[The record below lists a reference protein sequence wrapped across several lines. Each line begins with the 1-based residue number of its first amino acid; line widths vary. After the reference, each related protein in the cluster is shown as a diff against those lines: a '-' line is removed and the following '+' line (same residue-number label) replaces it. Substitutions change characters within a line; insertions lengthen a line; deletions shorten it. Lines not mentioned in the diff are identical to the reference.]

1 MALGFYFDMTRCIG
15 CRTCQVACKD
25 RHDLQQAGP
34 RPRRVNTFEAG
45 AYPDASL
52 FHHVMSC
59 NHCENPACVA
69 DCPTTAMHKTE
80 EGIVVHDDSLCV
92 ACKNCM
98 LVCPYGAPQ
107 YDEVKGM
114 IVKCDTCKDLRD
126 AGMTP
131 TCVAAC
137 PMRALDFGDIDELKA
152 KYGDD
157 LVNELPYLPPAGW
170 TNPHVLIKPIEQAKS
185 ETFTAVVL

>member
-1 MALGFYFDMTRCIG
+1 MALGFYLDMTRCIG

-45 AYPDASL
+45 VYPDASM

-69 DCPTTAMHKTE
+69 DCPTKAMHKNE

-92 ACKNCM
+92 VCKNCM
-98 LVCPYGAPQ
+98 MVCPYGAPQ
-107 YDEVKGM
+107 YDDVKKM

-126 AGMTP
+126 AGQVP
-131 TCVAAC
+131 NCVAAC
-137 PMRALDFGDIDELKA
+137 PMRALDFGEIDELKA

-157 LVNELPYLPPAGW
+157 LVQELPYLPPASW
-170 TNPHVLIKPIEQAKS
+170 THPNVLIKPVEQAKS